1 MWHRSQEIVPMK
13 PDGSVIEFQVR
24 LCGLEVTTRWVL
36 SWGRKAQVLGPRALE
51 KRVRDELRAMA
62 SAADKV

>member
-1 MWHRSQEIVPMK
+1 MK
-13 PDGSVIEFQVR
+13 PDGSVIEFRVR

-51 KRVRDELRAMA
+51 KRVRDELRAMV